1 MWLTG
6 RDVWEVFV
14 KMGYSRGSYDLSNRE
29 CARADA
35 VAVLLNDIVQNRGS
49 WLPNLTEAE
58 DAIRAWEAD
67 TPREYVL
74 RLYKY
79 LNQCGYT
86 VIGIDA
92 EIEREAKKRRA
103 ERAAELPY

>member
-1 MWLTG
+1 
-6 RDVWEVFV
+6 V
-14 KMGYSRGSYDLSNRE
+14 
-29 CARADA
+29 
-35 VAVLLNDIVQNRGS
+35 
-49 WLPNLTEAE
+49 
-58 DAIRAWEAD
+58 RAWEAV

-92 EIEREAKKRRA
+92 AIEREVKKRRA
-103 ERAAELPY
+103 VGVSDSRTKKTLP